1 MDDSRT
7 SLLVGKKRKEGQ
19 KCFNQQMFEKRGF
32 VTDLI
37 FFNLG
42 MTGPIPEVIGD
53 LVNLEL
59 LSLGN
64 NQLTGPIPEAI
75 GNLVYVESLSLSDN
89 QLTGPIPVAI
99 GNLVYLNFL
108 FLSDNQL
115 TGSIPETIGNQAN
128 LHVLYLYGNELDPAP
143 ERLTT
148 LCESRTP
155 KMRCLF

>member
-53 LVNLEL
+53 LVNLKVLLLANNQLTGPIPEVIGDLVNLEL

-75 GNLVYVESLSLSDN
+75 GYLVNLE
-89 QLTGPIPVAI
+89 
-99 GNLVYLNFL
+99 
-108 FLSDNQL
+108 
-115 TGSIPETIGNQAN
+115 
-128 LHVLYLYGNELDPAP
+128 
-143 ERLTT
+143 
-148 LCESRTP
+148 
-155 KMRCLF
+155 